1 MFNVQELSTAVKHKI
16 NLVHVI
22 FSDGAFGNVQRMQ
35 KKDYGGRVIGTDL
48 ENPDFVKLADA
59 FGALGLRAHNADELK
74 TAIQQGFDADRP
86 TLIDVPVGEM
96 PAPWALYF
104 LPKNRGK

>member
-1 MFNVQELSTAVKHKI
+1 MVAQ
-16 NLVHVI
+16 
-22 FSDGAFGNVQRMQ
+22 FSFWGNHIPRVFPLHLRGTGESFAANI
-35 KKDYGGRVIGTDL
+35 GGRVIGTDL